1 MEELIQE
8 VSEKTGISLDQAKGA
23 IETVIDHL
31 KDKLPM
37 GLGDKI
43 ESFLQGGSSSTDD
56 LLSGL
61 KDKIGGLFS

>member
-56 LLSGL
+56 LVSGL
-61 KDKIGGLFS
+61 KDKIGGFFS

>member
-8 VSEKTGISLDQAKGA
+8 VSEKTGISLDQAKSA

-56 LLSGL
+56 LVSSL
-61 KDKIGGLFS
+61 KDKIGGFFS